1 MTKIIVGTKFQ
12 NKLTILNFL
21 TKFAQEGYFQSK
33 TEFQFKLTI
42 LIFWTKFAQKE
53 EFRLET
59 KNVNITIEFSI
70 FELVLARNFSL
81 N

>member
-42 LIFWTKFAQKE
+42 LIFWTKFAHKVC
-53 EFRLET
+53 FWSKT
-59 KNVNITIEFSI
+59 KKANITIELYMFQ
-70 FELVLARNFSL
+70 LV
-81 N
+81 